1 MDTETELGAP
11 LLQVVNLAKTYGPVK
26 AVRGVSIEVAVGE
39 VLGLVGENGAGKST
53 LLNMISGTTRPDAG
67 EVILGGSPVQF
78 HTYRDATLAGVFR
91 IFQHQA
97 LVPNISVAANV
108 FLAQEGRFVR
118 AGFLDSTRMNRLT
131 QQIFD
136 ELEISI
142 SPTAETSSLTFADR
156 QLVEIVRSL
165 AQARLLGIE
174 RPVILY
180 DEPTSALSREQ
191 IAFFLDFVRR
201 LRDHA
206 AQIFVSHRLD
216 EVLELSDRIVILKDG
231 EVVSL
236 QSDPRALSET
246 QIHTLMVG
254 RESGGHHRSHRA
266 ERGAAPRLV
275 VSSLA
280 APGFEDVTLQVMPG
294 EVLGIAGVVG
304 SGKSELGRV
313 LFELGQGSTT
323 GTVEVDGFPAKRVG
337 ARAGIRAGLGYVP
350 TERHKDGIIL
360 GMSVAANLSL
370 PEIGA
375 ALGRL
380 ILDRRKELNDTRAAI
395 AQMNIKTSSPDA
407 PLSSLSGG
415 NQQKVLLSRWTTLKS
430 KVLIL
435 DNPTNGV
442 DVGAKVEIYRLLEE
456 LTRDGVSIVL
466 ISDDLPEIIA
476 MSDRVL
482 VMKDGRIAS
491 ETVIDPDSP
500 PTEVALVSEMV

>member
-1 MDTETELGAP
+1 MDAETKQGVP
-11 LLQVVNLAKTYGPVK
+11 LLQVVNLAKTYGPVT
-26 AVRGVSIEVAVGE
+26 AVQGVSFEVAVGE

-53 LLNMISGTTRPDAG
+53 LLNMISGTTKPDAG
-67 EVILGGSPVQF
+67 EVILGGSSVQF
-78 HTYRDATLAGVFR
+78 TTYRDATMGGVFR

-118 AGFLDSTRMNRLT
+118 AGVLDSTRMNRLT
-131 QQIFD
+131 QEVFD

-142 SPTAETSSLTFADR
+142 SPTAETSTLTFADR

-165 AQARLLGIE
+165 AQSRLLGIE

-201 LRDHA
+201 LRDRA

-216 EVLELSDRIVILKDG
+216 EVLELSDRIVIVKDG
-231 EVVSL
+231 EIVSH

-254 RESGGHHRSHRA
+254 RESGGHRRSHRA
-266 ERGAAPRLV
+266 EQGATPRLV
-275 VSSLA
+275 VSGLT
-280 APGFEDVTLQVMPG
+280 APGFEDVTLHVMPG

-313 LFELGQGSTT
+313 LFELGQGAAT
-323 GTVEVDGFPAKRVG
+323 GTIDVDGASAKQVG

-350 TERHKDGIIL
+350 PERHKDGIIL
-360 GMSVAANLSL
+360 GMSVANNLTL
-370 PEIGA
+370 PEVGA

-380 ILDRRKELNDTRAAI
+380 ILDRRKELKDTRAAI

-430 KVLIL
+430 QVLIL

-456 LTRDGVSIVL
+456 LTRRGVSIVL

-482 VMKDGRIAS
+482 VMKDGKIAS
-491 ETVIDPDSP
+491 ETSIDPDSP
-500 PTEVALVSEMV
+500 PTEVDLVSEMV